1 MRQMKTQISDIN
13 NASIIILDAGDFLK
27 IKVDKVENKVIELI
41 RTGSETNRDMTED
54 VINEELNYSIGDMV
68 VNTPYTL
75 GMVAAKLLKG
85 TANGKCK
92 KVLNVFDEII
102 LQY

>member
-1 MRQMKTQISDIN
+1 MKTQISDLN
-13 NASIIILDAGDFLK
+13 NASVIILDAGDFLK
-27 IKVDKVENKVIELI
+27 IRIDKAENKVTELI
-41 RTGSETNRDMTED
+41 HTGSETNRDMTNS
-54 VINEELNYSIGDMV
+54 VLNEESNYSIGDIV

-75 GMVAAKLLKG
+75 GMVVAKLLKG
-85 TANGKCK
+85 TVNGKCK